1 MNPHASN
8 PPSRPFAALLDLTRR
23 VIAGFDA
30 RERRPWTVE
39 AAMIELTK
47 QVGDLARHVMVAE
60 RYYLAD
66 RDADPRYATTTADIA
81 DELADI
87 LYCVIRLADHYGI
100 DLERAHVAARER
112 ELAYLARLERA

>member
-1 MNPHASN
+1 
-8 PPSRPFAALLDLTRR
+8 
-23 VIAGFDA
+23 
-30 RERRPWTVE
+30 
-39 AAMIELTK
+39 MIELVK

-66 RDADPRYATTTADIA
+66 RDQDPAYATTRERIG

-87 LYCVIRLADHYGI
+87 LYCVVRLADHYRV

-112 ELAYLARLERA
+112 ELA